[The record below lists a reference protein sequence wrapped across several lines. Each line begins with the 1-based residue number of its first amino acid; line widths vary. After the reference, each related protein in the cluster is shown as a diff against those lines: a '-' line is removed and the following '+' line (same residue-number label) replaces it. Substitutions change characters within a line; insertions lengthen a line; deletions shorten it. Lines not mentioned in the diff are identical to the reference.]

1 VRIAKRIASIDRQHL
16 DYQIDRTYDDHEFEA
31 SANGRVWEM
40 RQQRL
45 QIKRSNAVQRNR
57 LLSTLLTYLPGAW
70 IDPKNNELISLYRLR
85 YKIAM
90 EEERYDTAM
99 IFLNKILEIDPI
111 NLEAKLCKGDIYH
124 RCRDYS
130 KAIEQYNK
138 VMRLTSDRQE
148 DTHHLRAR
156 AAMSEIMEMLS

>member
-1 VRIAKRIASIDRQHL
+1 MRQ
-16 DYQIDRTYDDHEFEA
+16 
-31 SANGRVWEM
+31 
-40 RQQRL
+40 QQRL
-45 QIKRSNAVQRNR
+45 QVKRTVPVQRNR

-90 EEERYDTAM
+90 EEQRYDTAM
-99 IFLNKILEIDPI
+99 IFLNKILEIDPMNI
-111 NLEAKLCKGDIYH
+111 EAKLSKGEMYH
-124 RCRDYS
+124 RCLGDYT

-138 VMRLTSDRQE
+138 VIRLTNDRQE
-148 DTHHLRAR
+148 DAQHLRAR